1 MSISIKQI
9 ALHPQ
14 LYVFVSCSK
23 IHIIN
28 REIRGQYANSHAYV
42 ASATAH
48 IGRSEVFIP
57 SRKILDDGRV
67 QDIHEG
73 Q

>member
-28 REIRGQYANSHAYV
+28 REIRGQYVIISGY
-42 ASATAH
+42 
-48 IGRSEVFIP
+48 G
-57 SRKILDDGRV
+57 
-67 QDIHEG
+67 
-73 Q
+73 